1 MSVERL
7 IVVGGGVL
15 GTMHALLAL
24 DRGWEVLHIE
34 REAAPRGASV
44 RNFGLVWVSGRAPG
58 AELAL
63 ALRARELWEAI
74 SRSCPA
80 TGFRANGS
88 LTVARSDA
96 ELKVIEDVVHR
107 PDATQRQFT
116 ILGPEEVR
124 RKNPAVA
131 GEIQGALHC
140 AADATVE
147 PRLVPGALRIHCQ
160 KSAGYSW
167 LANRE
172 VVGLTASGVLDERG
186 VRHQGDRVILCCG
199 AAHRGLLGEIL
210 SDAPL
215 RRVRLQML
223 ETKPF
228 GAALTTSIADG
239 DSLRYYPAFAG
250 TALDALALQQGTA
263 AQWAAQ
269 LLMVQRLHGGLT
281 IGDTHRSD
289 EPFDVDLDEDPS
301 THLLDQA
308 EAIIGQPLPAVARRW
323 AGIYSQVVPSPSA
336 PIYWRQEITPGVEV
350 VTGPG
355 GRGMTL
361 APAIAEE
368 SFK

>member
-1 MSVERL
+1 MKRL

-15 GTMHALLAL
+15 GTMHALTAL
-24 DRGWEVLHIE
+24 DRGWDVIHIE
-34 REAAPRGASV
+34 REAGPRGASV
-44 RNFGLVWVSGRAPG
+44 RNFGLLWVSGRAPG

-63 ALRARELWEAI
+63 ALRARQLWQAI

-88 LTVARSDA
+88 LTIARSDA
-96 ELKVIEDVVHR
+96 ELKVIEDVVRR
-107 PDATQRQFT
+107 PDATERQFT
-116 ILGPEEVR
+116 MLEPEEVR
-124 RKNPAVA
+124 RLNPAAA
-131 GEIQGALHC
+131 GEMQGALHC

-147 PRLVPGALRIHCQ
+147 PRLVLGALRAHCQ

-172 VVGLTASGVLDERG
+172 VVGFTASGVLDDRG
-186 VRHQGDRVILCCG
+186 ARHQGDRVILCCG
-199 AAHRGLLGEIL
+199 AAHGGLLGEIL

-215 RRVRLQML
+215 RRVRLQMV
-223 ETKPF
+223 ETEPF
-228 GAALTTSIADG
+228 VAALTTSIADG
-239 DSLRYYPAFAG
+239 DSLRYYPAYAG
-250 TALDALALQQGTA
+250 STLDAFPPQEGA
-263 AQWAAQ
+263 AARWAAQ

-289 EPFDVDLDEDPS
+289 EPFDVDVEEEP
-301 THLLDQA
+301 TAHLLDRA
-308 EAIIGQPLPAVARRW
+308 EAMVGQPLPAVARRW
-323 AGIYSQVVPSPSA
+323 AGVYSQVIPSPGA
-336 PIYWRQEITPGVEV
+336 PIYWRQEIMPGVEV

-361 APAIAEE
+361 SPAIAEE